1 MVMSTEKLHVVTGAF
16 GYSGRHIAA
25 RLLEQGVR
33 VRTIT
38 GHPDRPD
45 PFGGRVEVAKLD
57 FGDPDALARS
67 LAGAEVL
74 YNTYWVRFDHGDT
87 THERAVANTEV
98 LFRAAAAAGVER
110 VVHVSITNPTLDSR
124 LPYFKGKARLEAS
137 LAATGVSH
145 AILRPTVFFGGR
157 DVLINNIAW
166 LLRRMPVFGVPGR
179 GQYGVQPIHV
189 EDVARLAIEHGK
201 HRDNVIIDAVGPET
215 FSFLELVRLVARSIG
230 SHSLIVPMPRWL
242 VLVAS
247 RVLSSWVHDV
257 VLTPD
262 EVDGLMADLLVSER
276 EPTGEIVFSKWLRD
290 HAGELGR
297 EYASE
302 LGRHYQ

>member
-1 MVMSTEKLHVVTGAF
+1 MSTEKLHVVTGAF

-57 FGDPDALARS
+57 FGDPDALAGS

-110 VVHVSITNPTLDSR
+110 VVHVSITNPTPDSR
-124 LPYFKGKARLEAS
+124 LPYFRGKARLEAS
-137 LAATGVSH
+137 LAATGLPH